1 MKIIWYFTV
10 LTKFDKYLNCIGT
23 AVARS
28 LHIFTSVLKKLFL
41 FYTNKKACNSLYAV
55 FIIHVYGWILFHWL
69 KGGRASMKFWRL
81 RRSTSKKKKVLYYH
95 KWRWKIYQWQ
105 RRWEDKIVQ
114 MPTSS
119 VWSWNNFF
127 PIKSFQIHYNTS
139 LQMHNF

>member
-10 LTKFDKYLNCIGT
+10 LTKSDKYLNCMKLQ
-23 AVARS
+23 S
-28 LHIFTSVLKKLFL
+28 LGASTYSQVFKKILFL
-41 FYTNKKACNSLYAV
+41 FFTNKKACNSLYAV
-55 FIIHVYGWILFHWL
+55 FIIHVCGWILFHWL

-81 RRSTSKKKKVLYYH
+81 RRSTSKKKKVLYYY

-139 LQMHNF
+139 LQLHNF